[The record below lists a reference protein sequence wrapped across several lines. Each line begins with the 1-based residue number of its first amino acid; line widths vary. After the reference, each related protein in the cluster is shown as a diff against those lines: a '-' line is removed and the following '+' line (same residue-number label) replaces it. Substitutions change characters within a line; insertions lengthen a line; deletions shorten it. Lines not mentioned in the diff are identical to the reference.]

1 MCFSHLYRFL
11 LAVFLF
17 CFFFFLCSIALYVK
31 AVSVGDQIPDVVA
44 QVVQGIRPLLRQQ
57 HGLKTATW
65 LEGVRSF
72 CVI

>member
-1 MCFSHLYRFL
+1 M
-11 LAVFLF
+11 
-17 CFFFFLCSIALYVK
+17 
-31 AVSVGDQIPDVVA
+31 GDQIPDVVA